1 MLIALLAVLGVDLI
15 VLVAFAV
22 RATWGRGYWHWVPHV
37 LRRSKGPCLFRNEL
51 VPTEEVAAEGGDV
64 VLLLGPYPE
73 SVATVVAAREA
84 L

>member
-1 MLIALLAVLGVDLI
+1 MLIALLAVLGVHLI

-22 RATWGRGYWHWVPHV
+22 RPKWGRGYRHWVPHD

-64 VLLLGPYPE
+64 MLLLGPYPE